1 MANQEQIIVE
11 DSITIDGDITVE
23 GFTESLEID
32 QQIADNTQLLN
43 SMLKQLKEINKTLK
57 KIYQ

>member
-23 GFTESLEID
+23 GLTESLEID

-57 KIYQ
+57 KIYR

>member
-1 MANQEQIIVE
+1 MANKEQIIEGESVNV
-11 DSITIDGDITVE
+11 DGDVTVN
-23 GFTESLEID
+23 GFSESLDLE
-32 QQIADNTQLLN
+32 QQVVNNTQLLN

>member
-1 MANQEQIIVE
+1 MPNNEQIIIE
-11 DSITIDGDITVE
+11 DSVTISGDITVDGLEE
-23 GFTESLEID
+23 GNELT
-32 QQIADNTQLLN
+32 QQVVNNTQLLN